1 MRLHQNKD
9 DFKTLVS
16 LVADYYGIQDYQV
29 EKDYF
34 VSVLLKELSEGS
46 NVQLVFKGGTSLSK
60 CYKVIDWFS
69 EDIDLALMTSDYEVS
84 QRNRRSMKE
93 FILSKIENSK
103 MEVMNHNEIRSR
115 RDFNSYKVRFENV
128 FDYEDDVFSHIV
140 VETIVAY
147 RPYPTTSIFVNNFVT
162 NYLIEMDRS
171 DIINS
176 YDLQPFKM
184 LIQSIDR
191 TFIDKLFAICDYH
204 IQGKYERYSRPL
216 YDLYMIWKSSLL
228 NIDRVNE
235 IMLDVIY
242 DRQRFEDRNP
252 SCKKGS
258 HPNLILK
265 EIIETEVYKDDY
277 LNVTDKLI
285 YKSVP
290 YEHCT
295 ETIFEIINLGII
307 PDLIVWMHANLI
319 CD

>member
-1 MRLHQNKD
+1 
-9 DFKTLVS
+9 
-16 LVADYYGIQDYQV
+16 
-29 EKDYF
+29 
-34 VSVLLKELSEGS
+34 
-46 NVQLVFKGGTSLSK
+46 
-60 CYKVIDWFS
+60 
-69 EDIDLALMTSDYEVS
+69 MTSDYEVS

-140 VETIVAY
+140 VETIVAH

-307 PDLIVWMHANLI
+307 PDLIV
-319 CD
+319 